1 MKDINE
7 LIRAQTEARLSVLQR
22 HLDNGVIF
30 SDPASTFVD
39 ESVVIGAGARI
50 GANCHLRGATVIGA
64 GAQIGEN
71 NLITDSE
78 IGEGATVLC
87 SVLVSARVGKHT
99 QVGPFAY
106 LRPGA
111 EAGENCRIGD
121 FVELKNAKLGDG
133 TKVSHLTYV
142 GDAELGRDCNV
153 GCGVVFANYDG
164 EKKARS
170 VVGDECF
177 LGSNCNLVAPVRVGD
192 RSYIAAGT
200 TLTKDVEP
208 DSFMIGRVRQEKL
221 DLRGR
226 YRNRTE
232 EKK

>member
-1 MKDINE
+1 MKNIQE
-7 LIRAQTEARLSVLQR
+7 LMREQEAARLAVLQK

-30 SDPASTFVD
+30 SDVS
-39 ESVVIGAGARI
+39 SVHIDRSVEIGAGAVI
-50 GANCHLRGATVIGA
+50 GANNHLRGQTKIAA
-64 GAQIGEN
+64 GAVLGEN
-71 NLITDSE
+71 NIVTDSE

-87 SVLVSARVGKHT
+87 SVLVSAKVGKNT
-99 QVGPFAY
+99 KVGPFAY

-111 EAGENCRIGD
+111 ETGEGCRVGD
-121 FVELKNAKLGDG
+121 FVELKNAKLGPG

-142 GDAELGRDCNV
+142 GDAVLGRDCNV

-164 EKKARS
+164 EKKSVS

-177 LGSNCNLVAPVRVGD
+177 LGSNCNVVAPVKVGD

-221 DLRGR
+221 NIPGR
-226 YRNRTE
+226 YHRSE